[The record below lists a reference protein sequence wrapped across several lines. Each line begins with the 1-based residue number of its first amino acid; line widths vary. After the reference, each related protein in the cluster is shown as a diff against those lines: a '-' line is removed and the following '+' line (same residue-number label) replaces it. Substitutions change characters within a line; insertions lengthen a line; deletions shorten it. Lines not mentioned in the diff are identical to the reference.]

1 MSNATVPATHVPF
14 STYAA
19 RVPVVTEADIDA
31 VYAAFP
37 LLAPAISVPLIT
49 NEAEAIAFA
58 QEEVDKFIKFN
69 YSIASGL
76 SRDYAAT
83 FRSISWNRFSNVW
96 DVVFNVDNI

>member
-69 YSIASGL
+69 YSIVSGL